1 MQKTLQ
7 NVGEVFPLSS
17 FIAQKSR
24 IPKSNR
30 WIETIY
36 GITFS
41 RKQASRILLNQ
52 VGVFFDPVK
61 SKWSK
66 KYSSK
71 NEFETK
77 FGYWIKKEFSCSKF
91 WLSPMRLKELNSKFS
106 KTTGLETEA
115 DFRVWGHYIFVK
127 AGIRSCNPLV
137 RLSLGCKEG
146 TRRNGRFGLPSRQ
159 APSGNRHQ
167 CPFR

>member
-7 NVGEVFPLSS
+7 NVGKVFPLSS

-30 WIETIY
+30 WTQTIY

-41 RKQASRILLNQ
+41 RKQASRILFNQ
-52 VGVFFDPVK
+52 FMVVFDPVK
-61 SKWSK
+61 VEQKLIPK
-66 KYSSK
+66 KLR
-71 NEFETK
+71 EVIIW
-77 FGYWIKKEFSCSKF
+77 WIKKEFPCSKF

>member
-1 MQKTLQ
+1 MLALELEPEIRPRAETYFCFIFNRQPAAGQDSK
-7 NVGEVFPLSS
+7 SS
-17 FIAQKSR
+17 FES
-24 IPKSNR
+24 PCN
-30 WIETIY
+30 
-36 GITFS
+36 
-41 RKQASRILLNQ
+41 
-52 VGVFFDPVK
+52 
-61 SKWSK
+61 
-66 KYSSK
+66 
-71 NEFETK
+71 
-77 FGYWIKKEFSCSKF
+77 KF
-91 WLSPMRLKELNSKFS
+91 WLSQMRLRELNSKFS

>member
-1 MQKTLQ
+1 MLALEPEIRPRAETY
-7 NVGEVFPLSS
+7 FC
-17 FIAQKSR
+17 FIF
-24 IPKSNR
+24 NR
-30 WIETIY
+30 QPAAT
-36 GITFS
+36 
-41 RKQASRILLNQ
+41 KDLN
-52 VGVFFDPVK
+52 
-61 SKWSK
+61 
-66 KYSSK
+66 
-71 NEFETK
+71 
-77 FGYWIKKEFSCSKF
+77 CSLESQSWTPCNKF
-91 WLSPMRLKELNSKFS
+91 WLSHMRLKELNSKFS

-115 DFRVWGHYIFVK
+115 DFRVWGHYIFGK

>member
-1 MQKTLQ
+1 ML
-7 NVGEVFPLSS
+7 VRYFLYLLSS
-17 FIAQKSR
+17 RKKVEFQSR
-24 IPKSNR
+24 IDGLKQYMELRSVENKLQGFCLTKSGSFL
-30 WIETIY
+30 IQLSQS
-36 GITFS
+36 G
-41 RKQASRILLNQ
+41 A
-52 VGVFFDPVK
+52 
-61 SKWSK
+61 K

-77 FGYWIKKEFSCSKF
+77 FGFWIKKEFPCSKF

>member
-1 MQKTLQ
+1 MFLLYLTTSFTYFTGSK
-7 NVGEVFPLSS
+7 VGPPSRCQHLNRKFDHVLKLIFFSFTIANLLKSS
-17 FIAQKSR
+17 FES
-24 IPKSNR
+24 PCN
-30 WIETIY
+30 
-36 GITFS
+36 
-41 RKQASRILLNQ
+41 
-52 VGVFFDPVK
+52 
-61 SKWSK
+61 
-66 KYSSK
+66 
-71 NEFETK
+71 
-77 FGYWIKKEFSCSKF
+77 KF
-91 WLSPMRLKELNSKFS
+91 WLSQMRLKELNSKFS

-115 DFRVWGHYIFVK
+115 DFRVWGHYIFGK

>member
-7 NVGEVFPLSS
+7 NVGKVFPLSS

-66 KYSSK
+66 KNIPARMNLKQNLAFGSK
-71 NEFETK
+71 KNSHVVS
-77 FGYWIKKEFSCSKF
+77 FG
-91 WLSPMRLKELNSKFS
+91 
-106 KTTGLETEA
+106 
-115 DFRVWGHYIFVK
+115 
-127 AGIRSCNPLV
+127 
-137 RLSLGCKEG
+137 
-146 TRRNGRFGLPSRQ
+146 
-159 APSGNRHQ
+159 
-167 CPFR
+167 

>member
-7 NVGEVFPLSS
+7 NVGKVFPLSS

-41 RKQASRILLNQ
+41 RKQASRTLFNQ
-52 VGVFFDPVK
+52 VGVVFDPVQL
-61 SKWSK
+61 KWSK
-66 KYSSK
+66 
-71 NEFETK
+71 NLCQQIEFGAK
-77 FGYWIKKEFSCSKF
+77 FASGSKEFPCCKF